1 MRVPGTIARD
11 FCVQGLDIAP
21 GHAKEPLIITARVQP
36 LEQAGTGASLIARLE
51 ADQGLDVSVSARSC
65 VILVPRQF

>member
-1 MRVPGTIARD
+1 
-11 FCVQGLDIAP
+11 LDIAP